1 MVISRPTQS
10 AAVGKVTVQVAA
22 MLTMI
27 QFSVAP
33 TVKLD
38 VFSTGAPRLN
48 EPTDTFEVADIE
60 DRVIAPEELIEAPV
74 SAKDPAVT
82 VPDVE
87 IELLLTDPVKVRV
100 VPVKGPELETPP
112 EHVIDPEVST
122 KLPLLTVMPAVV
134 VTAPVI
140 AKVPAVAAIAGV
152 TTEVVALAVPAT

>member
-1 MVISRPTQS
+1 
-10 AAVGKVTVQVAA
+10 
-22 MLTMI
+22 MI

-33 TVKLD
+33 TVKLA

-87 IELLLTDPVKVRV
+87 IELLLISPVRVSV

-112 EHVIDPEVST
+112 AHVIDPVVST